1 MKHLNFHITELSRS
15 EVLELKPTV
24 QILVYNPFTKLYRIE
39 FADEKCIARNKFSS
53 SAIRYFLFT
62 LNELPGG

>member
-1 MKHLNFHITELSRS
+1 MKQLNFHITELSRS
-15 EVLELKPTV
+15 EVLDLNHTV

-39 FADEKCIARNKFSS
+39 FADEKCIARNKFASP
-53 SAIRYFLFT
+53 ALRYFLFT